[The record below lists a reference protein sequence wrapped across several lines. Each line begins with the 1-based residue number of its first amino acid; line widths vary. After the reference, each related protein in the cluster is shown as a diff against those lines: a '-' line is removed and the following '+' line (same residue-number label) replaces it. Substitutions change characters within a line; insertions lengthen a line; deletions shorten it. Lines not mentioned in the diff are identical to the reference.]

1 MIDLLLI
8 GLVLLAMAALGVV
21 DARRMIVDP
30 LLVLALVGAGLLWR
44 LCGSAET
51 GSLLGAALGAVLGIA
66 VAAAP
71 IAIAQWC
78 RRPWPLFPGD
88 AMLLGGLGFVLGPL
102 GLGWSLLAGSLCSLL
117 HRAWLQRRRGRA
129 FRRGYC
135 PLGPGMV
142 AGAMAVFVFVNAGG
156 SLAAEPL
163 PPEAP
168 RPQLRD
174 EAAPLPA
181 PPRPGPRNAA
191 AATDMLAATE
201 LGPVRVPLPGGLSA
215 LEIDL
220 DEATPLPLADLTG
233 RIAGIAGVPVEVE
246 ERPARVAG
254 GAAVLADVPDTR
266 LAFEGRLPGLLNLVA
281 ARTGYDWSWRDG
293 AIVLYRYWD
302 VEQRPPQAAGEPS
315 SGAGRET
322 AEWTGGPAGLRPEG
336 LRPEGLRPAG
346 LRPEGPWSVDKAR
359 HPTLRDVLEDWAGR
373 AGWTVVW
380 NSARRYAVGAGASFE
395 GGFLDA
401 VDALLAAPAT
411 RRSLV
416 AFAHES
422 NRHLVIEDR
431 GTAWSRGSPRSRGSF
446 WSGGS
451 PWNSGAA

>member
-1 MIDLLLI
+1 MIDLLPI

-51 GSLLGAALGAVLGIA
+51 GSLLGAALGAFLGIA
-66 VAAAP
+66 VVAVP

-142 AGAMAVFVFVNAGG
+142 AGAMAVFLFVNAGG
-156 SLAAEPL
+156 SLAAEPHA
-163 PPEAP
+163 PEAP
-168 RPQLRD
+168 RPKFRD

-181 PPRPGPRNAA
+181 PPRPGPHSAL
-191 AATDMLAATE
+191 AATHSLAATE
-201 LGPVRVPLPGGLSA
+201 LAPVRVPLPGALSA
-215 LEIDL
+215 LEVAV
-220 DEATPLPLADLTG
+220 DEMRALPFADLTG

-254 GAAVLADVPDTR
+254 GAAVLADAPDTR

-281 ARTGYDWSWRDG
+281 ARTGYDWTWEDG

-302 VEQRPPQAAGEPS
+302 VDQRPAQAAGEPR
-315 SGAGRET
+315 SGAVRET
-322 AEWTGGPAGLRPEG
+322 AERAGGPAGLRPEG
-336 LRPEGLRPAG
+336 LPSEGLRP
-346 LRPEGPWSVDKAR
+346 LGPWSVDKAR

-416 AFAHES
+416 AFAHER

-431 GTAWSRGSPRSRGSF
+431 GTPWSRGSPWAREA
-446 WSGGS
+446 
-451 PWNSGAA
+451 PWNAGAAG